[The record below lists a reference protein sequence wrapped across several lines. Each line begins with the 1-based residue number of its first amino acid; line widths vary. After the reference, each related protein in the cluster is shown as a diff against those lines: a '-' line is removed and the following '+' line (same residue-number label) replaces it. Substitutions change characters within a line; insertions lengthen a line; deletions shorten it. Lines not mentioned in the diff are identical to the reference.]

1 MEDVLILAIESSC
14 DETAAAVVR
23 NGREVLSNV
32 IASQIALH
40 TQFGGVVPEIAS
52 RKHIEQIN
60 PVITSALEEARI
72 SLSQITAVGVTYG
85 PGLVGALLVGVA
97 EAKAIAYGAKKPLV
111 GVHHIEG
118 HVAANFITKY
128 PGQNALTPDRICQAE
143 LEPPFVCLSPLC
155 LSQQAKD
162 QEQQ

>member
-1 MEDVLILAIESSC
+1 MMNGNDVWILAIESSC

-60 PVITSALEEARI
+60 QVITGALKEAGMTLEE
-72 SLSQITAVGVTYG
+72 ITAIGVTYG
-85 PGLVGALLVGVA
+85 PGLV
-97 EAKAIAYGAKKPLV
+97 
-111 GVHHIEG
+111 
-118 HVAANFITKY
+118 
-128 PGQNALTPDRICQAE
+128 
-143 LEPPFVCLSPLC
+143 
-155 LSQQAKD
+155 
-162 QEQQ
+162 

>member
-1 MEDVLILAIESSC
+1 MESREILILGIESSC

-32 IASQIALH
+32 IASQIAVH

-52 RKHIEQIN
+52 RRHIEQIN
-60 PVITSALEEARI
+60 QVITAALTEAGVG
-72 SLSQITAVGVTYG
+72 LSDITAIGVTYG

-97 EAKAIAYGAKKPLV
+97 EAKAIAYGARKPLV

-118 HVAANFITKY
+118 HVAANFITTY
-128 PGQNALTPDRICQAE
+128 PG
-143 LEPPFVCLSPLC
+143 
-155 LSQQAKD
+155 
-162 QEQQ
+162 